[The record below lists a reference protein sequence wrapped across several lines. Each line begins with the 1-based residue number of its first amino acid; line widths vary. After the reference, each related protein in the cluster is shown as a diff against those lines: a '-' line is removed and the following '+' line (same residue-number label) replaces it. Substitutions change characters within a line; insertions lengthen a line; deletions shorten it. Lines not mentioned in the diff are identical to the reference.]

1 MRPAVVELKLSSI
14 SVSASSMITWLTKAG
29 DIAPNLSANDKLPG
43 VVTNKSTSRDLSRRL
58 LIILYNGKTVPVLW
72 KNLIGIF
79 QKWVIQRPTILEF
92 LRRFHWCSYISL
104 HNWDSLGI
112 RIIHCWNV
120 VKMPYWCKDFCKQLR
135 ALEKCTLCTWCS
147 WLDKVQHVA
156 IYGPNWGSFFQFS
169 VFYLKYNTFIWQGDR
184 WLPNHS

>member
-14 SVSASSMITWLTKAG
+14 SVSASSMTTWLTKAG

-58 LIILYNGKTVPVLW
+58 LISLYNGTTVPVLW
-72 KNLIGIF
+72 KNLIGRF

-120 VKMPYWCKDFCKQLR
+120 VNMPYWLKRFLQ
-135 ALEKCTLCTWCS
+135 AAACTRKMHTMHVVLLVRQGSTCS
-147 WLDKVQHVA
+147 SLWA
-156 IYGPNWGSFFQFS
+156 
-169 VFYLKYNTFIWQGDR
+169 
-184 WLPNHS
+184 